1 MEWNQFPCLQNR
13 ATSVQILVSSVSEG
27 PGQGSSVVAE
37 FACANI
43 VSSPAE
49 TVQTCRDKA
58 QSLVTVLAIMPGKV
72 IVYGGRGGLGV
83 VVVSTFRQAGYEVS
97 CDWRRLVT

>member
-1 MEWNQFPCLQNR
+1 MSR
-13 ATSVQILVSSVSEG
+13 YLVSSVSEG

-58 QSLVTVLAIMPGKV
+58 QSLVSVLASMPGKV

-97 CDWRRLVT
+97 CDWVT